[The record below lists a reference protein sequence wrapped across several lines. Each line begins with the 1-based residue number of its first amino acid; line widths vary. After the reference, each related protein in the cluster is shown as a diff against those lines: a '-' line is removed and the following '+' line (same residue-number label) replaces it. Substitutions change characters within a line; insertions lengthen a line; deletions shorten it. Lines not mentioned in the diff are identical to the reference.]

1 MLNPKKPKECVKQT
15 AEALG
20 TDENLVQDIVDFYW
34 KEVRKALSD
43 LRGPRVEVAN
53 FGTFRIKSWK
63 LQEAKDDYQKVLAKH
78 NPEKM
83 TFQRHAVRAEVE
95 QRMEQISKMQK
106 MVEDDRCRKQ
116 QIKEKRNAEESRR
129 NTQTPEADS

>member
-20 TDENLVQDIVDFYW
+20 ADENLVQDIVDFYW

-63 LQEAKDDYQKVLAKH
+63 LQEAKDDYQKVLTKH

-129 NTQTPEADS
+129 NTKTPEADS